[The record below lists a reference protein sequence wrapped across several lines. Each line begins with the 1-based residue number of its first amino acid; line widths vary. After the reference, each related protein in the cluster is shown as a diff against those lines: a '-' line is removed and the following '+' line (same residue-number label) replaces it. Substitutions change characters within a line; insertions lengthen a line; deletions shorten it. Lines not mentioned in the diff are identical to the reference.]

1 MSEVLTFANVRCGYV
16 EGAWA
21 VDGAGFGLAAGEV
34 VGLVG
39 RNGAGKTT
47 LMRLALGMLAPEAG
61 KVAVFGRDPLADPV
75 AVKSRLGYVAEDQIL
90 PPFLRVEDAVRQHR
104 ELFPGWDA
112 GLERE
117 LRARFA
123 LDGRARIGSLSK
135 GQARQVALLC
145 AVCRRPELLL
155 LDEPAG
161 GLDPVARREFLE
173 TAIRLL
179 NDTGTAILF
188 SSHHLADLERLARRV
203 VLLHRG
209 RVRLDADLDELR
221 EGCALAILP
230 LDGAPLAEEAAGWDG
245 CLSARRRP
253 DGLHLLLRREASA
266 ARAWLAAE
274 KGQRGAHCVPVGLE
288 ELFVELTSDD
298 G

>member
-1 MSEVLTFANVRCGYV
+1 MSEVLAFADVRCGYV

-21 VDGAGFGLAAGEV
+21 VDGVCFGLAAGEV

-39 RNGAGKTT
+39 RNGAGKFT
-47 LMRLALGMLAPEAG
+47 LMRLALGMLAPAAG
-61 KVAVFGRDPLADPV
+61 QVAVFGRDPLADPV

-90 PPFLRVEDAVRQHR
+90 PPFLRLEDAVRQHR
-104 ELFPGWDA
+104 ELFPAWDA

-117 LRARFA
+117 LRERFA

-179 NDTGTAILF
+179 NDAGTAILF
-188 SSHHLADLERLARRV
+188 SCATSRTWSAWRGAWCCCTAGACASTPTWTSCARGARWPSCRSTA
-203 VLLHRG
+203 LRAPRRRRAGTAACRRG
-209 RVRLDADLDELR
+209 GGRTACTCC
-221 EGCALAILP
+221 CA
-230 LDGAPLAEEAAGWDG
+230 
-245 CLSARRRP
+245 ARRRP
-253 DGLHLLLRREASA
+253 RAPGWRRRRGSA
-266 ARAWLAAE
+266 ARTAPPW
-274 KGQRGAHCVPVGLE
+274 GSRSC
-288 ELFVELTSDD
+288 SWS
-298 G
+298 